1 MKLLAIETSTEACSA
16 ALYLDDEIHE
26 SFEIAPREHTKRI
39 LPMIDKLMAQAQLK
53 PQQLDGI
60 AFSCGP
66 GSFTGVRIATGI
78 THGIAL
84 GADLPV
90 VPVSTLAAIAQTF
103 FNHNSENIAF
113 TAMDARMSEIFWG
126 VYEKNS
132 AGYAQLINK
141 EAVTPAIEIQF
152 PTQSGVGIGT
162 GFKLYPEPL
171 KQVLGKLL
179 LRYEIDNLPRAAA
192 IAQLGALALANN
204 QGLPVEL
211 AQPTYLRDKVAK
223 KELER

>member
-16 ALYLDDEIHE
+16 AFYLDGEIHE
-26 SFEIAPREHTKRI
+26 SFELTPREHAKRI
-39 LPMIDKLMAQAQLK
+39 LPMIDKLMAEAQLK

-103 FNHNSENIAF
+103 FNQNLETLAF

-132 AGYAQLINK
+132 AGYAQLVNK
-141 EAVTPAIEIQF
+141 EMVTPATEIQF
-152 PTQSGVGIGT
+152 PIRTGVGIGT
-162 GFKLYPEPL
+162 GFSLYSKEL
-171 KQVLGKLL
+171 TQALGELL
-179 LRYEIDNLPRAAA
+179 QRYEADNLPRASA
-192 IAQLGALALANN
+192 IAQLGAFGLKNN
-204 QGLPVEL
+204 QGVPVEL

-223 KELER
+223 KESER

>member
-26 SFEIAPREHTKRI
+26 SFEIAPREHTKHI
-39 LPMIDKLMAQAQLK
+39 LPMIDKLMAEAQLK
-53 PQQLDGI
+53 PRQLDGI

-103 FNHNSENIAF
+103 FNKNPETIAF

-126 VYEKNS
+126 VYEKNA

-141 EAVTPAIEIQF
+141 EAVTPAIDIQF
-152 PTQSGVGIGT
+152 LTQSGVGIGT
-162 GFKLYPEPL
+162 GFKLYHEQL
-171 KQVLGKLL
+171 NQVLGKLL
-179 LRYEIDNLPRAAA
+179 LRYEVDNLPRAAA

-223 KELER
+223 KESER

>member
-16 ALYLDDEIHE
+16 ALYLDGDIQE
-26 SFEIAPREHTKRI
+26 SFELAPREHTKRI
-39 LPMIDKLMAQAQLK
+39 LPMIEALMAEAQLI
-53 PQQLDGI
+53 PQQLDGV

-90 VPVSTLAAIAQTF
+90 VPVSTLASIAQTF
-103 FNHNSENIAF
+103 FNNNAETLAF

-126 VYEKNS
+126 VYEKDS
-132 AGYAQLINK
+132 AGYAQLIDR
-141 EAVTPAIEIQF
+141 EAVTPAMDIQF
-152 PTQSGVGIGT
+152 PSQSGVGIGT
-162 GFKLYPEPL
+162 GFTLYHESL
-171 KQVLGKLL
+171 TFALGNLL
-179 LRYEIDNLPRAAA
+179 LRYEIDHLPRAAA
-192 IAQLGALALANN
+192 IAQLGAWALKHN
-204 QGLPVEL
+204 QAVSVEK

-223 KELER
+223 KTSER

>member
-16 ALYLDDEIHE
+16 ALYIDSEINE
-26 SFEIAPREHTKRI
+26 RFTIAPREHTSHI
-39 LPMIDKLMAQAQLK
+39 LPMIDQLMAEAQLS

-90 VPVSTLAAIAQTF
+90 APVSTLAAISQTF
-103 FNHNSENIAF
+103 FNHNPETLAF

-126 VYEKNS
+126 VYEKNTK
-132 AGYAQLINK
+132 GYAQLINN
-141 EAVTPAIEIQF
+141 EVVTPASQIQF
-152 PTQSGVGIGT
+152 PTRSGVGIGS
-162 GFKLYPEPL
+162 GFGLYQAEL
-171 KQVLGKLL
+171 SQQLGHLL
-179 LRYEIDNLPRAAA
+179 QRHESNNLPRAAA
-192 IAQLGALALANN
+192 IAQLGALALENN
-204 QGLPVEL
+204 QGLLVEL
-211 AQPTYLRDKVAK
+211 ARPTYLRNKVAK
-223 KELER
+223 KESER